1 MPDGVAAA
9 PPSIVER
16 LADRV
21 SVPATAIVDYGTRS
35 QTRTEH
41 LVEVLAFEG
50 WVTAAPSEWEAI
62 DEFLFAR
69 ALEHDSPRLLFNAAC
84 EFCGCRGSCV
94 PVFSACWST
103 SRPLAIAPTR
113 RRGIGSRRTCRPSC
127 DRCSMS
133 SWVVDASAGGSRHE
147 WLERAPTTSNAANL
161 RGELDKLEFLRSIGA
176 DRLYLTVLPGQRRR
190 LLARAARRSSVT
202 ARRDPWS
209 AR

>member
-1 MPDGVAAA
+1 VPDGVAAA
-9 PPSIVER
+9 PPSFVAR

-84 EFCGCRGSCV
+84 EFLRVSRIMRPGVLRLLEHVATARDRADEETWDRLSSNLSAELRQVLDELLGCRRFGG
-94 PVFSACWST
+94 W
-103 SRPLAIAPTR
+103 LA
-113 RRGIGSRRTCRPSC
+113 S
-127 DRCSMS
+127 
-133 SWVVDASAGGSRHE
+133 
-147 WLERAPTTSNAANL
+147 
-161 RGELDKLEFLRSIGA
+161 
-176 DRLYLTVLPGQRRR
+176 
-190 LLARAARRSSVT
+190 
-202 ARRDPWS
+202 
-209 AR
+209 